1 MGRPR
6 VVIVGAGFGGLAAA
20 KALRRLPVD
29 GLLVERHN
37 YHLFQPLLYQV
48 ASGLLDPSEIA
59 HPVRTVLRRVRN
71 VDVLMAEVTGV
82 DAAARQ
88 LHTSAGPVPYDM
100 LVVASGSATNFFGIR
115 DLEHHATGL
124 KHLPEALRLR
134 ARVLDAFEQAAACPD
149 PARRARLLTFAV
161 VGGGPTGVE
170 CAGAFAELFRHV
182 LPKDFPRLDFS
193 EVQLVLLE
201 GTNQVLGTFAPRLG
215 RKAAKTLQRKGV
227 RLLLN
232 RQVRDADGGALVL
245 DDGQRI
251 DAATVIWT
259 AGVRAE
265 PVAAMLGAPAG
276 SLGRVAIT
284 SQLHLQ
290 DHPEIFVIG
299 DLAELQHG
307 AAPLPMLAPVAIQQG
322 QHVARVIRARLAG
335 RPEPSFHYRD
345 KGTMA
350 TIGRGAAVAQIGPIH
365 VNGLIGWLLW
375 IFVHLIYL
383 IGFRSRIIAIAT
395 WGWNFFFYD
404 RPVRL
409 IISDRPGTP
418 PPPPD
423 WPPRP

>member
-1 MGRPR
+1 VGRPR

-59 HPVRTVLRRVRN
+59 HPVRTVLRRVHN

-82 DAAARQ
+82 DIEAQQ
-88 LHTSAGPVPYDM
+88 LHTSAGSEPYDM
-100 LVVASGSATNFFGIR
+100 LVLASGSATNFFGIR

-124 KHLPEALRLR
+124 KSLPEALHLR
-134 ARVLDAFEQAAACPD
+134 ARVLEAFEQAAACPD
-149 PARRARLLTFAV
+149 PAQRTRLLTFAV

-193 EVQLVLLE
+193 EVHLVLLE
-201 GTNQVLGTFAPRLG
+201 GTNQVLGTFAPRLSQ
-215 RKAAKTLQRKGV
+215 KAADKLRRKGV

-265 PVAAMLGAPAG
+265 PVAAMLGVPAG

-299 DLAELQHG
+299 DLAELHDG

-365 VNGLIGWLLW
+365 IEGLIGWLLW

-409 IISDRPGTP
+409 IIDPVRGEEA
-418 PPPPD
+418 
-423 WPPRP
+423 